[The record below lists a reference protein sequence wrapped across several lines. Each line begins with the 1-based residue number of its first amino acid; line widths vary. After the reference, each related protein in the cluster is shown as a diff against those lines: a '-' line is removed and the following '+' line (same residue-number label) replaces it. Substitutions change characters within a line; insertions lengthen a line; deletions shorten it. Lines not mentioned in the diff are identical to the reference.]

1 MTAVADTPAAARRA
15 RAREAGAR
23 AQGGWLDRPLTSYY
37 LVVGSAS
44 LLVALGLIMVL
55 SASSVQSYASSGSS
69 FSIVAKQAMWVAIGL
84 PIMVFAA
91 RMPVR
96 FYRALGYPLMIISI
110 VGLMAVLVPHIGVTV
125 NGARRWIDLP
135 AGIQIQPSEPAKLAL
150 VLWGADLLARKEK
163 LLDDW
168 RHLVM
173 PLVPVSLLLGGLL
186 MLEPDMGTTIVL
198 MTVMLAL
205 LWVVGAPARI
215 FGFTFGGLGGALGVL
230 AVAEPYRL
238 ARLTSFTNPFADP
251 LGAGYQAVQG
261 IYALASGG
269 WWGLG
274 LGASREK
281 WAYLPNQYTDYI
293 FAIIGEELGLIGA
306 FVVLLLFGLLGYGG
320 LRIARRA
327 TDRFSQLAA
336 AAVTAWLLSQA
347 IVNIGYVVGV
357 LPVTGIPLPMVSFGG
372 SAMVPTLFAIGML
385 ASFARA
391 EPGAAE
397 ALAVRPGLLRRR
409 SRR

>member
-1 MTAVADTPAAARRA
+1 
-15 RAREAGAR
+15 
-23 AQGGWLDRPLTSYY
+23 
-37 LVVGSAS
+37 
-44 LLVALGLIMVL
+44 MVL

-135 AGIQIQPSEPAKLAL
+135 AGIQIPPSEPAKLAL

-397 ALAVRPGLLRRR
+397 ALAARPRLLRRR
-409 SRR
+409 SRRPLPAARTSRPCAGSGRTSWRS

>member
-1 MTAVADTPAAARRA
+1 VTAVADTPAAARRA

-23 AQGGWLDRPLTSYY
+23 AQGGWLDRPLTYYY

-397 ALAVRPGLLRRR
+397 ALAARPGLLRRR